1 MSTALKQFDDY
12 QPTAVRWVDEVPIH
26 WRSRRIKTFL
36 REVDQRSGTGEGALL
51 TMRRASGLVPLSD
64 FSDKITEPER
74 LRHYKLASSGQIVM
88 NPMQAGNGMF
98 AICHTPGL
106 ISPDYRAFELTDE
119 ADARYLIALFKSE
132 AMRATFRAESK
143 GLGTGTAGF
152 LRLYPDRFGSLFAP
166 FPRPEEQRRIADF
179 LDAYTAQ
186 VHRLIAAKRR
196 TIGAL
201 IERKQAIIEG
211 LLGAGVGQASQ
222 SVFHPVVGQM
232 PGHWRVARLKD
243 WCEVNARTL
252 PESTPKDYTFDYF
265 DISVVGTGVLTGEP
279 QSITFETAPSRARR
293 RLAQNDI
300 LISTV
305 RTYLKAIYFF
315 QDWPREAI
323 ASTGFAVLSPK
334 AGVLPELMAYALMT
348 PRFIDVVISRSVG
361 VAYPAI
367 AETRLSALHLALPTD
382 GAEQQLI
389 FDTIKAD
396 TQLVDEA
403 IAKERSQID
412 LILEYRDTLI
422 AAVVTGRLDVREAA
436 IPVIEGDDFAD
447 DAATADEDME
457 DALDAVD

>member
-1 MSTALKQFDDY
+1 VSAALKPYPEYRDSGVDWLGQVPSHWIVDRAKAQF
-12 QPTAVRWVDEVPIH
+12 
-26 WRSRRIKTFL
+26 
-36 REVDQRSGTGEGALL
+36 REVDERSKAGHEELLSVSHKTGVTPRRFKTI
-51 TMRRASGLVPLSD
+51 TMFQAESYAG
-64 FSDKITEPER
+64 
-74 LRHYKLASSGQIVM
+74 YKLARSGDLVVNTMWAWMAALGVSQHDGIVSNAYGVYRPREGAEM
-88 NPMQAGNGMF
+88 DGRYYDRLLRTEM
-98 AICHTPGL
+98 
-106 ISPDYRAFELTDE
+106 YRAEYV
-119 ADARYLIALFKSE
+119 RRS
-132 AMRATFRAESK
+132 
-143 GLGTGTAGF
+143 TGITTSR
-152 LRLYPDRFGSLFAP
+152 LRLYPPKLLAMP
-166 FPRPEEQRRIADF
+166 LIQPPPEEQRRIADF

-196 TIGAL
+196 TIAAL

-243 WCEVNARTL
+243 WCHVNVRTL
-252 PESTPKDYTFDYF
+252 PESTPKDYAFDYF

-279 QSITFETAPSRARR
+279 QSLTFDAAPSRARR
-293 RLAQNDI
+293 RLTPNDI

-315 QDWPREAI
+315 RGWPREAI

-334 AGVLPELMAYALMT
+334 AEVLPELMAYALMA

-389 FDTIKAD
+389 LDTIKTD

-403 IAKERSQID
+403 ITKERSQID
-412 LILEYRDTLI
+412 LILEYRDSLI
-422 AAVVTGRLDVREAA
+422 AAVVTGQLDVRDAA
-436 IPVIEGDDFAD
+436 IPVVESDDFAD
-447 DAATADEDME
+447 NMATDDEDME

>member
-1 MSTALKQFDDY
+1 MNAALKRFDEY
-12 QPTAVRWVDEVPIH
+12 QPSAVRWVDDLPIH
-26 WRSRRIKTFL
+26 WHSRRIKTFL

-64 FSDKITEPER
+64 YSDKITEPER
-74 LRHYKLASSGQIVM
+74 LRHYKVASPGQIVM

-132 AMRATFRAESK
+132 AMRATFRAASK

-152 LRLYPDRFGSLFAP
+152 LRLYPERFGSLFAP
-166 FPRPEEQRRIADF
+166 FPPPEEQRGIADY
-179 LDAYTAQ
+179 LDAYAAL
-186 VHRLIAAKRR
+186 VHRLVAAKRR
-196 TIGAL
+196 TIAAL

-222 SVFHPVVGQM
+222 SVFHAVVGQM

-252 PESTPKDYTFDYF
+252 PESTPADFTFDYF
-265 DISVVGTGVLTGEP
+265 DISVVGTGVLTGTP
-279 QSITFETAPSRARR
+279 QSMTFDAAPSRARR
-293 RLAQNDI
+293 RLAPNDI

-315 QDWPREAI
+315 QGWPREAI
-323 ASTGFAVLSPK
+323 ASTGFAVLSPR

-348 PRFIDVVISRSVG
+348 PRFIDLVTSRSVG
-361 VAYPAI
+361 VAYPGI
-367 AETRLSALHLALPTD
+367 AETRLSAIHLALPTD
-382 GAEQQLI
+382 HKEQDMIL
-389 FDTIKAD
+389 DKIKAE

-403 IAKERSQID
+403 IAKERNQVD
-412 LILEYRDTLI
+412 LIFEYRDSLV
-422 AAVVTGRLDVREAA
+422 AAVVTGRLDVRDAA
-436 IPVIEGDDFAD
+436 SPVVEAD
-447 DAATADEDME
+447 DLAGDKATVDEDLE